1 MAKIIV
7 TVLSF
12 IVATQGSY
20 ANEANDIYPTAIF
33 DFVEKSN
40 SLSGMGEK
48 VSDIVFSNLV
58 VDPNI
63 SLVDRDDL
71 AKLEDE
77 AVLNLSGMVNAQQA
91 NQIGQLTGAKI
102 IVTGTIFEIEDK
114 IILVAKIIS
123 TETSRVLGATVKGN
137 SKDSIVTLTEDLSKK
152 IADTIS
158 KNVSSLVAK
167 PVSKDNR
174 IAALKQE
181 LELANK
187 PSLTIN
193 ISEHHINRKTTDPAA
208 EIEMMLYSTET
219 GFEVIDKNSDASK
232 NADILITG
240 EGFTE
245 FATRRG
251 DIVGVKARLEVKA
264 VDQATGKILAV
275 DRQTVIEVD
284 LSEII
289 AGKKALQRASANIA
303 ERILRNI
310 TTQ

>member
-1 MAKIIV
+1 MANIIV
-7 TVLSF
+7 TVFSF
-12 IVATQGSY
+12 IVTTQSSY
-20 ANEANDIYPTAIF
+20 ANQVNDIYPTAIF

-63 SLVDRDDL
+63 SLVDRDEL

-91 NQIGQLTGAKI
+91 NQIGQLTGAKFI
-102 IVTGTIFEIEDK
+102 ITGTIFEIEEK
-114 IILVAKIIS
+114 LILVAKIIS

-137 SKDSIVTLTEDLSKK
+137 SNDSIVTLTDDLSKI
-152 IADTIS
+152 IAETIS
-158 KNVSSLVAK
+158 TNAISLVAK

-174 IAALKQE
+174 ITALKQE
-181 LELANK
+181 LESANK
-187 PSLTIN
+187 PSLTID

-208 EIEMMLYSTET
+208 ETEMMLYSTET
-219 GFEVIDKNSDASK
+219 GFEVIDKNGDKSR

-245 FATRRG
+245 FATRKG

-289 AGKKALQRASANIA
+289 AGKKALERASAKIA
-303 ERILRNI
+303 ERILPKI
-310 TTQ
+310 TAR